1 MLASGQLTSSV
12 ARPEKH
18 PHEHYRAINTLF
30 SLALAL
36 LSLPSPSPSLLCCVL
51 YIRVWP
57 PTSAI
62 QWREPTHTLRFK
74 AKKIVFY
81 GYYHE
86 FAWSSSSACKEAK
99 YVSMFVG
106 TFEPLHLKTFR
117 RETPWQNMQSL
128 SGMME
133 PAVITLRWRVV
144 ILEFEQ
150 RLGTLLNRRWRL
162 LSLLGRAT
170 NRQWYITTGLSDR
183 LIVISL

>member
-1 MLASGQLTSSV
+1 MSTIELLTLSSLL
-12 ARPEKH
+12 H
-18 PHEHYRAINTLF
+18 LHF
-30 SLALAL
+30 SLSPPPL
-36 LSLPSPSPSLLCCVL
+36 LSLLCCVL
-51 YIRVWP
+51 CIRVWP

-62 QWREPTHTLRFK
+62 RWREPTHTHTLRFK
-74 AKKIVFY
+74 AEKIVFY

-106 TFEPLHLKTFR
+106 TFEPLHLKTLR

-128 SGMME
+128 SCMME

-162 LSLLGRAT
+162 LSLLGRDT

-183 LIVISL
+183 LVVISL